1 MTRYGPLV
9 VAAALLGA
17 PAAIAQQAAPYA
29 PPAAPAPMPA
39 IATLAAQCFL
49 CHGTD
54 GKSETNV
61 VTLAGLPRD
70 FIAKSMKDFR
80 GGQKTG
86 TIMPRISK
94 GYSDVEID
102 ALAAYFSSGGAT
114 GASGG
119 KTW

>member
-94 GYSDVEID
+94 GYSDAEID
-102 ALAAYFSSGGAT
+102 ALAAFFSSGG
-114 GASGG
+114 
-119 KTW
+119 KP

>member
-1 MTRYGPLV
+1 MTRLRPLV
-9 VAAALLGA
+9 VAAALLSA

-29 PPAAPAPMPA
+29 PPAAPSPMPA

-49 CHGTD
+49 CHGTE

-61 VTLAGLPRD
+61 VTLNGLPRD

-80 GGQKTG
+80 GGQKLG

-102 ALAAYFSSGGAT
+102 ALAAYFSGGGAS
-114 GASGG
+114 ASGG